1 MFTYKPTVFLMWL
14 LVYLVFTAQN
24 NKIQGTFLKK
34 DDPKISALMQQAE
47 LLSSL
52 ALKVDTENMDQ
63 SLENAWK
70 VRLDS
75 FRTCSCFGFWTIL
88 CASLKMNCPV
98 GFIKSKDKI

>member
-1 MFTYKPTVFLMWL
+1 
-14 LVYLVFTAQN
+14 LVHHAFAAQN

-34 DDPKISALMQQAE
+34 DDPRINTLMQQAE

-52 ALKVDTENMDQ
+52 ALKVDAENMDQ

-75 FRTCSCFGFWTIL
+75 FRTFVSIFEHLMGFFKTEL
-88 CASLKMNCPV
+88 QLMS
-98 GFIKSKDKI
+98 SKEKTEL